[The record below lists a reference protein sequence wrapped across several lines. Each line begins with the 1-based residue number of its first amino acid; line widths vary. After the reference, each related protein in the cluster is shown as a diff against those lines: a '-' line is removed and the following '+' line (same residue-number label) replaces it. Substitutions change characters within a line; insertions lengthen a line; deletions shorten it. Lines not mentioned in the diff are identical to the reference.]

1 MSKIAVATKRFS
13 GFMKRNAMYLLI
25 LLCIASVAT
34 VIALAATGNF
44 GEQSIDIDGEQNNND
59 NTDIP
64 TVGDPDDKPNDNVD
78 DKPIINPDPPVDDT
92 PADTPLTFTAPC
104 MGTVTVSYSDTVLVW
119 NSTLG
124 QYSTH
129 LAVDFV
135 AEDLRVL
142 AVAGGTVKEVGY
154 DALNGNYVIIT
165 HSEGYESR
173 YYSLGDGVTLKA
185 GDKVTEGDVIGTMST
200 TMAKESLDGNHLHFE
215 MSKDGVDIDPLSVI
229 ILNEK

>member
-1 MSKIAVATKRFS
+1 
-13 GFMKRNAMYLLI
+13 MYLLI

-64 TVGDPDDKPNDNVD
+64 TVGDPDDNPSDNPS
-78 DKPIINPDPPVDDT
+78 DKPIVKPDPPVDDT
-92 PADTPLTFTAPC
+92 PVDTPLTFTAPC
-104 MGTVTVSYSDTVLVW
+104 MGTVTVNYSDTVLVW

-165 HSEGYESR
+165 HKDGYESR
-173 YYSLGDGVTLKA
+173 YFSLADGITLKA
-185 GDKVTEGDVIGTMST
+185 GDTVVEGDVIGTMST

>member
-1 MSKIAVATKRFS
+1 
-13 GFMKRNAMYLLI
+13 MKRNAMYLLI

-59 NTDIP
+59 NADIP
-64 TVGDPDDKPNDNVD
+64 TVGDPDDKPSDT
-78 DKPIINPDPPVDDT
+78 PIVKPDPPVDDT
-92 PADTPLTFTAPC
+92 PVDTPLTFTAPC
-104 MGTVTVSYSDTVLVW
+104 IGTVTVSYSDTVLVW

-165 HSEGYESR
+165 HKDGYESR
-173 YYSLGDGVTLKA
+173 YFSLGDGITLKA
-185 GDKVTEGDVIGTMST
+185 GDTVVEGDVIGTMST

>member
-1 MSKIAVATKRFS
+1 
-13 GFMKRNAMYLLI
+13 MKRNAMYLLI

-64 TVGDPDDKPNDNVD
+64 TVGDPDDKPSDT
-78 DKPIINPDPPVDDT
+78 PIVKPDPPVDGT
-92 PADTPLTFTAPC
+92 PVDTPLTFTAPC
-104 MGTVTVSYSDTVLVW
+104 NGTVTVTYSDTVLVW

-142 AVAGGTVKEVGY
+142 AVASGTVKEVGY

-165 HSEGYESR
+165 HKDGYESR
-173 YYSLGDGVTLKA
+173 YFSLGDGVTLKA
-185 GDKVTEGDVIGTMST
+185 GDTVSEGDVIGTMST

>member
-64 TVGDPDDKPNDNVD
+64 TVGDPDDKPSDT
-78 DKPIINPDPPVDDT
+78 PIVKPDPPVDDT
-92 PADTPLTFTAPC
+92 PVDTPLTFTAPC
-104 MGTVTVSYSDTVLVW
+104 NGTVTVSYSDTVLVW

-165 HSEGYESR
+165 HKDGYESR
-173 YYSLGDGVTLKA
+173 YFSLGDGVTLKA
-185 GDKVTEGDVIGTMST
+185 GDTVAEGDVIGTMST

>member
-1 MSKIAVATKRFS
+1 
-13 GFMKRNAMYLLI
+13 MKRNAMYLLI

-59 NTDIP
+59 TDIP
-64 TVGDPDDKPNDNVD
+64 TVGDPDDKPSDQ
-78 DKPIINPDPPVDDT
+78 PIVKPDPPVDDT
-92 PADTPLTFTAPC
+92 PVDTPLTFTAPC

-154 DALNGNYVIIT
+154 DALDGNYVIIT
-165 HSEGYESR
+165 HKDGYESR
-173 YYSLGDGVTLKA
+173 YFSLGDGVTLKA
-185 GDKVTEGDVIGTMST
+185 GDTVAEGDVIGTMST

>member
-44 GEQSIDIDGEQNNND
+44 GEQTIDIDGEQNNND

-64 TVGDPDDKPNDNVD
+64 TIVDPDDKPG
-78 DKPIINPDPPVDDT
+78 DKPIIKPDPPVDDT
-92 PADTPLTFTAPC
+92 PVDTPLTFTAPC
-104 MGTVTVSYSDTVLVW
+104 MGTVTVNYSDTVLVW

-154 DALNGNYVIIT
+154 DALEGNYVIIT
-165 HSEGYESR
+165 HKDGYESR
-173 YYSLGDGVTLKA
+173 YFSLGDGVTLKA
-185 GDKVTEGDVIGTMST
+185 GDTVAEGDVIGTMST

>member
-59 NTDIP
+59 TDIP
-64 TVGDPDDKPNDNVD
+64 TVGDPDDKPS
-78 DKPIINPDPPVDDT
+78 DKPIVKPDPPVDDT
-92 PADTPLTFTAPC
+92 PVDTPLTFTAPC
-104 MGTVTVSYSDTVLVW
+104 IGTVTVSYSDTVLVW

-165 HSEGYESR
+165 HKDGYESR
-173 YYSLGDGVTLKA
+173 YFSLGDGVTLKA
-185 GDKVTEGDVIGTMST
+185 GDTVAEGDVIGTMST

>member
-59 NTDIP
+59 TDIP
-64 TVGDPDDKPNDNVD
+64 TVGDPDDKPSDQ
-78 DKPIINPDPPVDDT
+78 PIVKPDPPVDDT
-92 PADTPLTFTAPC
+92 PVDTPLTFTAPC
-104 MGTVTVSYSDTVLVW
+104 VGTVTVSYSDTVLVW

-165 HSEGYESR
+165 HKDGYESR
-173 YYSLGDGVTLKA
+173 YFSLGDGVTLKA
-185 GDKVTEGDVIGTMST
+185 GDTVAEGDVIGTMST

>member
-64 TVGDPDDKPNDNVD
+64 TVGDPDDKPSDNPS
-78 DKPIINPDPPVDDT
+78 DKPIVKPDPPVDDT
-92 PADTPLTFTAPC
+92 PVDTPLTFTAPC
-104 MGTVTVSYSDTVLVW
+104 IGTVTVNYSDTVLVW

-124 QYSTH
+124 QY
-129 LAVDFV
+129 
-135 AEDLRVL
+135 
-142 AVAGGTVKEVGY
+142 
-154 DALNGNYVIIT
+154 
-165 HSEGYESR
+165 
-173 YYSLGDGVTLKA
+173 
-185 GDKVTEGDVIGTMST
+185 
-200 TMAKESLDGNHLHFE
+200 
-215 MSKDGVDIDPLSVI
+215 
-229 ILNEK
+229 

>member
-59 NTDIP
+59 TDIP
-64 TVGDPDDKPNDNVD
+64 TVGDPDDKPSDQ
-78 DKPIINPDPPVDDT
+78 PIVKPDPPVDDT
-92 PADTPLTFTAPC
+92 PVDTPLTFTAPC

-154 DALNGNYVIIT
+154 DALDGNYVIIT
-165 HSEGYESR
+165 HKDGYESR
-173 YYSLGDGVTLKA
+173 YFSLGDGVTLKA
-185 GDKVTEGDVIGTMST
+185 GDTVAEGDVIGTMST

>member
-64 TVGDPDDKPNDNVD
+64 TVGDPDDKPSDQ
-78 DKPIINPDPPVDDT
+78 PIVKPDPPVDDT
-92 PADTPLTFTAPC
+92 PVDIPLTFTAPC
-104 MGTVTVSYSDTVLVW
+104 IGTVTVNYSDTVLVW

-135 AEDLRVL
+135 AEDLRVM

-165 HSEGYESR
+165 HKDGYESR
-173 YYSLGDGVTLKA
+173 YFSLGDGVTLKA
-185 GDKVTEGDVIGTMST
+185 GDTVVEGDVIGTMST

>member
-1 MSKIAVATKRFS
+1 
-13 GFMKRNAMYLLI
+13 MKRNAMYLLI

-59 NTDIP
+59 TDIP
-64 TVGDPDDKPNDNVD
+64 TVGDPDDKPS
-78 DKPIINPDPPVDDT
+78 DKPIVKPDPPVDDT
-92 PADTPLTFTAPC
+92 PVDTPLTFTAPC
-104 MGTVTVSYSDTVLVW
+104 IGTVTVSYSDTVLVW

-154 DALNGNYVIIT
+154 DALDGNYVIIT
-165 HSEGYESR
+165 HKDGYESR
-173 YYSLGDGVTLKA
+173 YFSLGDGVTLKA
-185 GDKVTEGDVIGTMST
+185 GDTVAEGDVIGTMST
-200 TMAKESLDGNHLHFE
+200 TMAKESLDGIHLHFE

>member
-44 GEQSIDIDGEQNNND
+44 GEQTIDIDGEQNNND

-64 TVGDPDDKPNDNVD
+64 TVGDPDDKPSDT
-78 DKPIINPDPPVDDT
+78 PIVKPDPPVDDT
-92 PADTPLTFTAPC
+92 PVDTPLSFTAPC
-104 MGTVTVSYSDTVLVW
+104 NGTVTVSYSDTVLVW

-154 DALNGNYVIIT
+154 DALDGNYVIIT
-165 HSEGYESR
+165 HKDGYESR
-173 YYSLGDGVTLKA
+173 YFSLGDGVTLKA
-185 GDKVTEGDVIGTMST
+185 GDTVAEGDVIGTMST
-200 TMAKESLDGNHLHFE
+200 TMATESLDGNHLHFE

>member
-64 TVGDPDDKPNDNVD
+64 TVGDPDDKPSDT
-78 DKPIINPDPPVDDT
+78 PIVKPDPPVDDT
-92 PADTPLTFTAPC
+92 PVDTPLTFTAPC
-104 MGTVTVSYSDTVLVW
+104 NGTVTVSYSDTVLVW

-154 DALNGNYVIIT
+154 DPLNGNYVIIT
-165 HSEGYESR
+165 HKDGYESR
-173 YYSLGDGVTLKA
+173 YFSLGDGVTLKA
-185 GDKVTEGDVIGTMST
+185 GDTVAEGDVIGTMST

>member
-1 MSKIAVATKRFS
+1 
-13 GFMKRNAMYLLI
+13 MKRNAMYLLI

-59 NTDIP
+59 TDIP
-64 TVGDPDDKPNDNVD
+64 TVGDPDDKPS
-78 DKPIINPDPPVDDT
+78 DKPIVKPDPPVDDT
-92 PADTPLTFTAPC
+92 PVDTPLTFTAPC
-104 MGTVTVSYSDTVLVW
+104 IGTVTVSYSDTVLVW

-154 DALNGNYVIIT
+154 DALDGNYVIIT
-165 HSEGYESR
+165 HKDGYESR
-173 YYSLGDGVTLKA
+173 YFSLGDGVTLKA
-185 GDKVTEGDVIGTMST
+185 GDTVAEGDVIGTMST

>member
-1 MSKIAVATKRFS
+1 
-13 GFMKRNAMYLLI
+13 MYLLI

-44 GEQSIDIDGEQNNND
+44 GEQTIDIDGEQNNNG

-64 TVGDPDDKPNDNVD
+64 TVVDPDDKPGDT
-78 DKPIINPDPPVDDT
+78 PIVKPDPPVDDT
-92 PADTPLTFTAPC
+92 PVDTPLTFTAPC
-104 MGTVTVSYSDTVLVW
+104 MGTVTVNYSDTVLVW

-154 DALNGNYVIIT
+154 DALDGNYVIIT
-165 HSEGYESR
+165 HKDGYESR
-173 YYSLGDGVTLKA
+173 YFSLGDGVSLKA
-185 GDKVTEGDVIGTMST
+185 GDTVAEGDVIGTMST

>member
-59 NTDIP
+59 TDIP
-64 TVGDPDDKPNDNVD
+64 TVGDPDDKPSDT
-78 DKPIINPDPPVDDT
+78 PIVKPDPPVDDT
-92 PADTPLTFTAPC
+92 PVDTPLTFTAPC

-154 DALNGNYVIIT
+154 DALDGNYVIIT
-165 HSEGYESR
+165 HKDGYESR
-173 YYSLGDGVTLKA
+173 YFSLGDGVTLKA
-185 GDKVTEGDVIGTMST
+185 GDTVAEGDVIGTMST

>member
-1 MSKIAVATKRFS
+1 
-13 GFMKRNAMYLLI
+13 MYLLI

-44 GEQSIDIDGEQNNND
+44 GGQTIDIDGEQNNND

-64 TVGDPDDKPNDNVD
+64 TVGDPDDNPS
-78 DKPIINPDPPVDDT
+78 DKPIIKPDPPADDT
-92 PADTPLTFTAPC
+92 PVDTPLTFTSPC
-104 MGTVTVSYSDTVLVW
+104 NGTVTVTYSDTVLVW

-165 HSEGYESR
+165 HKDGYESR

-185 GDKVTEGDVIGTMST
+185 GDTVAEGDVIGTMST

>member
-1 MSKIAVATKRFS
+1 
-13 GFMKRNAMYLLI
+13 MKRNAMYLLI

-64 TVGDPDDKPNDNVD
+64 TVGDPDDNPGDNVD
-78 DKPIINPDPPVDDT
+78 DKPIIKPDPPVDDT

-165 HSEGYESR
+165 HKDGYESR
-173 YYSLGDGVTLKA
+173 YFSLADGITLKA
-185 GDKVTEGDVIGTMST
+185 GDTVVEGDVIGTMST

>member
-44 GEQSIDIDGEQNNND
+44 GEQNIDIDGEQNNND

-64 TVGDPDDKPNDNVD
+64 TVGDPDDKPIV
-78 DKPIINPDPPVDDT
+78 KPDPPVDDT
-92 PADTPLTFTAPC
+92 PVDTPLTFTAPC

-142 AVAGGTVKEVGY
+142 AVAGGSVKEVGY
-154 DALNGNYVIIT
+154 DAFDGNYVIIT
-165 HSEGYESR
+165 HKDGYESR
-173 YYSLGDGVTLKA
+173 YFSLGDGVTLKA
-185 GDKVTEGDVIGTMST
+185 GDTVAEGDVIGTMST

>member
-1 MSKIAVATKRFS
+1 
-13 GFMKRNAMYLLI
+13 MYLLI

-44 GEQSIDIDGEQNNND
+44 GEQTIDIDGEQNNND

-64 TVGDPDDKPNDNVD
+64 TVGDPDDKPSDQ
-78 DKPIINPDPPVDDT
+78 PIIKPDPPVVDT
-92 PADTPLTFTAPC
+92 PVDTPLTFTAPC
-104 MGTVTVSYSDTVLVW
+104 NGTVTVAYSDTVLVW

-142 AVAGGTVKEVGY
+142 AVASGTVKEVGY

-165 HSEGYESR
+165 HKDGYESR
-173 YYSLGDGVTLKA
+173 YFSLGDGVTLKA
-185 GDKVTEGDVIGTMST
+185 GDTVAEGDVIGTMST

>member
-44 GEQSIDIDGEQNNND
+44 GGQSIDIDGEQNNND

-64 TVGDPDDKPNDNVD
+64 TVGDPDDKPIV
-78 DKPIINPDPPVDDT
+78 KPDPPVDDT
-92 PADTPLTFTAPC
+92 PVDTPLTFTAPC

-154 DALNGNYVIIT
+154 DALDGNYVIIT
-165 HSEGYESR
+165 HKDGYESR
-173 YYSLGDGVTLKA
+173 YFSLGDGVTLKA
-185 GDKVTEGDVIGTMST
+185 GDTVAEGDVIGTMST

>member
-1 MSKIAVATKRFS
+1 
-13 GFMKRNAMYLLI
+13 MKRNAMYLLI

-59 NTDIP
+59 TDIP
-64 TVGDPDDKPNDNVD
+64 TVGDPDDKPNDQ
-78 DKPIINPDPPVDDT
+78 PIVKPDPPVDDT
-92 PADTPLTFTAPC
+92 PVDTPLTFTAPC
-104 MGTVTVSYSDTVLVW
+104 VGTVTVSYSDTVLVW

-154 DALNGNYVIIT
+154 DALDGNYVIIT
-165 HSEGYESR
+165 HKDGYESR
-173 YYSLGDGVTLKA
+173 YFSLGDGVTLKA
-185 GDKVTEGDVIGTMST
+185 GDTVAEGDVIGTMST

>member
-1 MSKIAVATKRFS
+1 
-13 GFMKRNAMYLLI
+13 MKRNAMYLLI

-44 GEQSIDIDGEQNNND
+44 GEQTIDIDGEQNNND

-64 TVGDPDDKPNDNVD
+64 TVGDPDDNPGDNVD
-78 DKPIINPDPPVDDT
+78 DKPIIKPDPPVDDT

-165 HSEGYESR
+165 HKDGYESR
-173 YYSLGDGVTLKA
+173 YFSLADGITLKA
-185 GDKVTEGDVIGTMST
+185 GDTVVEGDVIGTMST

>member
-1 MSKIAVATKRFS
+1 
-13 GFMKRNAMYLLI
+13 MKRNAMYLLI

-64 TVGDPDDKPNDNVD
+64 TVGDPDDKPIV
-78 DKPIINPDPPVDDT
+78 KPDPPVDDT
-92 PADTPLTFTAPC
+92 PVDTPLTFTAPC
-104 MGTVTVSYSDTVLVW
+104 VGTVTVSYSDTVLVW

-124 QYSTH
+124 QYSTP

-154 DALNGNYVIIT
+154 DALDGNYVIIT
-165 HSEGYESR
+165 HKDGYESR
-173 YYSLGDGVTLKA
+173 YFSLGDGVTLKA
-185 GDKVTEGDVIGTMST
+185 GDTVAEGDVIGTMST

>member
-1 MSKIAVATKRFS
+1 
-13 GFMKRNAMYLLI
+13 MKRNAMYLLI

-44 GEQSIDIDGEQNNND
+44 GEQTIDIDGEQNNNG

-64 TVGDPDDKPNDNVD
+64 TVVDPDDKPGDT
-78 DKPIINPDPPVDDT
+78 PIVKPDPPVDDT
-92 PADTPLTFTAPC
+92 PVDTPLTFTAPC
-104 MGTVTVSYSDTVLVW
+104 MGTVTVNYSDTVLVW

-154 DALNGNYVIIT
+154 DALDGNYVIIT
-165 HSEGYESR
+165 HKDGYESR
-173 YYSLGDGVTLKA
+173 YFSLGDGVSLKA
-185 GDKVTEGDVIGTMST
+185 GDTVAEGDVIGTMST

>member
-59 NTDIP
+59 TDIP
-64 TVGDPDDKPNDNVD
+64 TVGDPDDKSS
-78 DKPIINPDPPVDDT
+78 DKPIVKPDPPVDDT

-104 MGTVTVSYSDTVLVW
+104 VGTVTVSYSDTVLVW

-154 DALNGNYVIIT
+154 DALDGNYVIIT
-165 HSEGYESR
+165 HKDGYESR
-173 YYSLGDGVTLKA
+173 YFSLGDGVTLKA
-185 GDKVTEGDVIGTMST
+185 GDTVAEGDVIGTMST
-200 TMAKESLDGNHLHFE
+200 TMAKESLVN
-215 MSKDGVDIDPLSVI
+215 
-229 ILNEK
+229 

>member
-1 MSKIAVATKRFS
+1 
-13 GFMKRNAMYLLI
+13 MYLLI

-44 GEQSIDIDGEQNNND
+44 GEQTIDIDGEQNNND

-64 TVGDPDDKPNDNVD
+64 TVGDPDDKPSDT
-78 DKPIINPDPPVDDT
+78 PIVKPDPPVDDT
-92 PADTPLTFTAPC
+92 PVDTPLSFTAPC
-104 MGTVTVSYSDTVLVW
+104 NGTVTVSYSDTVLVW

-165 HSEGYESR
+165 HKDGYESR
-173 YYSLGDGVTLKA
+173 YFSLGDGVTLKA
-185 GDKVTEGDVIGTMST
+185 GDTVAEGDVIGTMST
-200 TMAKESLDGNHLHFE
+200 TMATESLDGNHLHFE

>member
-1 MSKIAVATKRFS
+1 
-13 GFMKRNAMYLLI
+13 MYLLI

-44 GEQSIDIDGEQNNND
+44 GEQTIDIDGEQNNND

-64 TVGDPDDKPNDNVD
+64 TVGDPDDKPSDT
-78 DKPIINPDPPVDDT
+78 PIVKPDPPVDDT
-92 PADTPLTFTAPC
+92 PVDTPLSFTAPC
-104 MGTVTVSYSDTVLVW
+104 NGTVTVSYSDTVLVW

-154 DALNGNYVIIT
+154 DALDGNYVIIT
-165 HSEGYESR
+165 HKDGYESR
-173 YYSLGDGVTLKA
+173 YFSLGDGVTLKA
-185 GDKVTEGDVIGTMST
+185 GDTVAEGDVIGTMST
-200 TMAKESLDGNHLHFE
+200 TMATESLDGNHLHFE

>member
-44 GEQSIDIDGEQNNND
+44 GEQTIDIDGEQNNND

-64 TVGDPDDKPNDNVD
+64 TVGDPDDKPNDQ
-78 DKPIINPDPPVDDT
+78 PIVKPDPPVDDT
-92 PADTPLTFTAPC
+92 PVDTPLTFTAPC
-104 MGTVTVSYSDTVLVW
+104 MGTVTVTYSDTVLVW

-154 DALNGNYVIIT
+154 DALDGNYVIIT
-165 HSEGYESR
+165 HKDGYESR
-173 YYSLGDGVTLKA
+173 YFSLGDGVTLKA
-185 GDKVTEGDVIGTMST
+185 GDTVAEGDVIGTMST

>member
-1 MSKIAVATKRFS
+1 
-13 GFMKRNAMYLLI
+13 MYLLI

-44 GEQSIDIDGEQNNND
+44 GEQSIENNND

-64 TVGDPDDKPNDNVD
+64 TVGDPDDNPSDNPS
-78 DKPIINPDPPVDDT
+78 DKPIVKPDPPVDDT
-92 PADTPLTFTAPC
+92 PVDTPLTFTAPC
-104 MGTVTVSYSDTVLVW
+104 MGTVTVTYSDTVLVW

-154 DALNGNYVIIT
+154 DALDGNYVIIT
-165 HSEGYESR
+165 HKDGYESR
-173 YYSLGDGVTLKA
+173 YFSLGDGVTLKA
-185 GDKVTEGDVIGTMST
+185 GDTVAEGDVIGTMST